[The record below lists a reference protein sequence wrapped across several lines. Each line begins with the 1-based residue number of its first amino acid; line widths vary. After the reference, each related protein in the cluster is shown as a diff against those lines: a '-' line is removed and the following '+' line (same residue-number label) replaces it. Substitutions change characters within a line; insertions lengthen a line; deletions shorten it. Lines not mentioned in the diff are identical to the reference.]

1 MILRQLSEADVEFTI
16 RCDPEDLPYV
26 GFCSRVNAVIDK
38 QTELWIHQQLERG
51 NEWAWCFVT
60 VMATWQ
66 SIVGHSCLGGC
77 SYRSEEEF
85 CRPGGYYQ
93 ELQTDAITDLNR
105 EIERLKLLLTQL
117 EAK

>member
-1 MILRQLSEADVEFTI
+1 MILRQLTQADVEFRI

-26 GFCSRVNAVIDK
+26 GFCSRVNAVIDRQAEK
-38 QTELWIHQQLERG
+38 WIHNQLKRG

-66 SIVGHSCLGGC
+66 GFVGHSCLGGC

-85 CRPGGYYQ
+85 CRPGGYFP
-93 ELQTDAITDLNR
+93 ELKKDALTDLNR
-105 EIERLKLLLTQL
+105 VIERLRLLLAQL